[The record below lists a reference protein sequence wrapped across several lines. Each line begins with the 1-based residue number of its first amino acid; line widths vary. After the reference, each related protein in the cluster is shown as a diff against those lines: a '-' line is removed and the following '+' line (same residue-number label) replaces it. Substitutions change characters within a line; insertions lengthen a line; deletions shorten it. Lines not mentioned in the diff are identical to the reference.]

1 MLLSKQPDD
10 KSGKDLY
17 NLLFMGEVPASIWND
32 PRCDI
37 SNFEKII
44 RERFVRTSTNPLAF
58 RTNSVMKIS
67 TSTYFGSIISQLM
80 FFLGNISFI
89 LLPVTIYFI
98 PIIGIILLH
107 MFLIVYISIKMKY
120 GKTRGWTSQQKL
132 ELMYRSKNFLK
143 QIKYFSMRYV
153 WPSSLE
159 ISKGPRIFALVPH
172 GIVPYSLE
180 SMLYFRMIFGRIPK
194 IAVADI
200 LLKIPILRDVNL
212 IRGVSSSMAKIGQAL
227 ENNEDVILVCD
238 GIAGMF
244 KVNGGKGDE
253 RVITPR
259 FGLAKLALLHG
270 ATIIPCYGFGHNH
283 IHTLLADPCGFL
295 ESLSRF
301 LRMSIT
307 PYFGLFGLPV
317 GRRLPITLAFGNGIS
332 VTKEN
337 EPSRSSIQ
345 TVHKELLEGLTRT
358 FDTHKHGFGW
368 GDKKLIFV

>member
-1 MLLSKQPDD
+1 MALSKQADD
-10 KSGKDLY
+10 KSGKDQY
-17 NLLFMGEVPASIWND
+17 NLLFMGEVPAGIWND

-37 SNFEKII
+37 NNFEKII
-44 RERFVRTSTNPLAF
+44 RERFVKTSANPSAF
-58 RTNSVMKIS
+58 RTNNVMNIS
-67 TSTYFGSIISQLM
+67 SSTYIGSVINQLM

-89 LLPVTIYFI
+89 LVPMTIYLI
-98 PIIGIILLH
+98 PRIGMVLLLI
-107 MFLIVYISIKMKY
+107 FLIVWILIKMKY
-120 GKTRGWTSQQKL
+120 SKTRGWTSQQKL
-132 ELMYRSKNFLK
+132 ELMYRSKTFLK

-159 ISKGPRIFALVPH
+159 NSKGPRIFALVPH

-200 LLKIPILRDVNL
+200 LLKIPILRDINL

-227 ENNEDVILVCD
+227 EDGEDVILVCD

-244 KVNGGKGDE
+244 KVNGGNGDE

-270 ATIIPCYGFGHNH
+270 ATIVPCYGFGHNH
-283 IHTLLADPCGFL
+283 IHTLLADPWGYL

-317 GRRLPITLAFGNGIS
+317 GRRLPITVAFGNCIS
-332 VTKEN
+332 VTKEAK
-337 EPSRSSIQ
+337 PSRRSIQ
-345 TVHKELLEGLTRT
+345 MLHKELLEGLTGT